1 MNAPRETPMPRALAF
16 AAAFL
21 GLAAVVAPAP
31 GPAQEAARA
40 PAGPAGSAP
49 AERPEE
55 LVFPPLPDFDVPEP
69 TRVELDNGLVVLL
82 MPDHE
87 LPLVRAV
94 AVVKTGGRLE
104 PAAKVGLAGIA
115 GSVLRL
121 GGTESLGP
129 DELDDFLES
138 RAAVIES
145 SIGESQG
152 RVTLSALAEDFPE
165 VLRVFADVLR
175 RPAFAPER
183 IEVAFTQARAGV
195 ARQNDNPQTIL
206 FRELDEQVYGPGSP
220 YARTPTFATLTA
232 IERDDLLAWHR
243 TYYRP
248 DRTILGLS
256 GDFEPEAALA
266 LVRDAFGD
274 WRPPAGAEPA
284 PGAPEGAYREEPA
297 PGVFV
302 AEKSDI
308 TQSNIALG
316 LLGIVKS
323 HPDFYAVEVMNEVLG
338 GSMTSRLFS
347 EVRTRKGLAYA
358 VGGRVGSGWDHPGA
372 TILFTTT
379 KVETTGEAIR
389 ALLEEAR
396 GMTAR
401 PPTDEEVARAKRAIL
416 ASFVFRIDSPRRVLE
431 QQLTFEYFGYPL
443 DWLSTYRDRIEAVTP
458 EAVRRAAAEH
468 LRPDSFSIVVVGPA
482 EGRDVD
488 LSTFGP
494 VRELD
499 ITIPPPAAAGGV

>member
-1 MNAPRETPMPRALAF
+1 MNALRETAMLRALA
-16 AAAFL
+16 AAGALFSL
-21 GLAAVVAPAP
+21 AALVAAPGLAQEPGQEPARPAP
-31 GPAQEAARA
+31 V
-40 PAGPAGSAP
+40 
-49 AERPEE
+49 ERPEE

-69 TRVELDNGLVVLL
+69 ARVELDNGLVVLL

-87 LPLVRAV
+87 LPLVQAV
-94 AVVKTGGRLE
+94 AVVRTGSRLE
-104 PAAKVGLAGIA
+104 PPAKVGLAGVT
-115 GSVLRL
+115 GSVLRT
-121 GGTESLGP
+121 GGTESLRP

-145 SIGESQG
+145 SIGEAQG

-183 IEVAFTQARAGV
+183 IEVALTQSRAGV
-195 ARQNDNPQTIL
+195 ARQNDNPQSIL
-206 FRELDEQVYGPGSP
+206 FRELDEQVYGPDSP
-220 YARTPTFATLTA
+220 YARTPTYATLAA
-232 IERDDLLAWHR
+232 IGRDDLVAWHR

-266 LVRDAFGD
+266 LVREVFGD
-274 WRPPAGAEPA
+274 WRTPAGAEPA
-284 PGAPEGAYREEPA
+284 PAAPEDAYREEPA

-316 LLGIVKS
+316 HLGIVRS
-323 HPDFYAVEVMNEVLG
+323 HPDYYAVEVMNEILG
-338 GSMTSRLFS
+338 GSMSSRLFS

-358 VGGRVGSGWDHPGA
+358 VFGRVGSDWDHPGSA
-372 TILFTTT
+372 VLFTST

-396 GMTAR
+396 GMKER
-401 PPTDEEVARAKRAIL
+401 PPTDEEVERAKRSIL
-416 ASFVFRIDSPRRVLE
+416 ASFVFRLDSPREVLE

-458 EAVRRAAAEH
+458 GAVREAAARH
-468 LRPDSFSIVVVGPA
+468 LRPEAFSIVVVGPA
-482 EGRDVD
+482 AGRDVD

-494 VRELD
+494 VHELD
-499 ITIPPPAAAGGV
+499 ISIPPPPAPDPTGR